1 MAKSTEHA
9 LKLRMHTINMKAAGL
24 VVKNPMQQNMSNM
37 MDSNSEF
44 FAGAMGLRQQAGMS
58 GHGKFKRGA
67 SGLGQ
72 GGGGGASMV

>member
-1 MAKSTEHA
+1 
-9 LKLRMHTINMKAAGL
+9 
-24 VVKNPMQQNMSNM
+24 MQTNLGNM
-37 MDSNSEF
+37 MDQNSEF

-58 GHGKFKRGA
+58 GHGKVKRGN